1 MKEVWST
8 ALQSSAYPVLTP
20 GRYDFFIQKQYIFDQ
35 YIYIVQ
41 VNDVSKCFSGNE
53 PSGENI
59 VYRVVM
65 VLLGYYREYVENKR
79 NEQWK

>member
-1 MKEVWST
+1 MIFSFKSST
-8 ALQSSAYPVLTP
+8 FST
-20 GRYDFFIQKQYIFDQ
+20 